1 MPAETTAEPALPPR
15 VLEQAADWLMRL
27 HEDGS
32 AAQRA
37 RWQRWH
43 DADPEHAAQRRV
55 TTARCEEKIDNLER
69 QRDDI
74 DSAVEELTRFID
86 MVKKVDAS
94 QKVR

>member
-1 MPAETTAEPALPPR
+1 MPAETATAPALPPH

-43 DADPEHAAQRRV
+43 DADPDHARAWQR
-55 TTARCEEKIDNLER
+55 AER
-69 QRDDI
+69 LLALSGQ
-74 DSAVEELTRFID
+74 V
-86 MVKKVDAS
+86 
-94 QKVR
+94 